1 MHIHVM
7 RAKTQQNRGIFVP
20 IGKMIQYKEMR
31 HHPILRN
38 HLPET
43 HWITNARTLRM
54 LDTYR
59 TVFIKPNNES
69 GGNGIIRAKKLGRR
83 YEIRC
88 GSSRRIVRSHAVRRV
103 IRTHRRPHRR
113 YLVQQGLRLAKYKG
127 SIFDARVY
135 MQKPESEWIISGI
148 TGRVAAPSKV
158 VTNYR
163 KGGHAAPISKVLL
176 RVFKNDREKMR
187 QTLDQIVELSKI
199 IANTIEQNHSVRELG
214 IDLAIEKS
222 GQIWIIEANPHPG
235 HMLFTQLPNQTMIRT
250 ILKNKRRIKKH

>member
-7 RAKTQQNRGIFVP
+7 RTKTLQNRGILVP

-31 HHPILRN
+31 QHPVLSS

-43 HWITNARTLRM
+43 KWISNARTLRM
-54 LDTYR
+54 LDEYR
-59 TVFIKPNNES
+59 TVYIKPNYGS
-69 GGNGIIRAKKLGRR
+69 GGTGVIRAKKLGRR

-88 GSSRRIVRSHAVRRV
+88 GSSRRIVRSHAVRRA
-103 IRTHRRPHRR
+103 IRIHRRPHRR
-113 YLVQQGLRLAKYKG
+113 YLVQQGLRLAKYQG

-135 MQKPESEWIISGI
+135 MQKPESEWVISGI
-148 TGRVAAPSKV
+148 TGRVAAPRKV

-163 KGGHAAPISKVLL
+163 KGGHAAPLSKVLL
-176 RVFKNDREKMR
+176 KVFKHDRTKMKE
-187 QTLDQIVELSKI
+187 TLDQVIELSKMV
-199 IANTIEQNHSVRELG
+199 ADTIDKNHPFRELG

-235 HMLFTQLPNQTMIRT
+235 HKLFKQLPNHKMIRN
-250 ILKNKRRIKKH
+250 ILRNKRRIQH

>member
-7 RAKTQQNRGIFVP
+7 CAKTQQNRGIFVP

-31 HHPILRN
+31 QHPILRS

-43 HWITNARTLRM
+43 RWISNARTLRM

-59 TVFIKPNNES
+59 TVFIKPNYGS
-69 GGNGIIRAKKLGRR
+69 GGTGIIRAKKLGRK

-88 GSSRRIVRSHAVRRV
+88 GSSRRVVRSHAVRRAV
-103 IRTHRRPHRR
+103 RTYRRPHRR
-113 YLVQQGLRLAKYKG
+113 YLVQQGLKLAKYKG

-135 MQKPESEWIISGI
+135 MQKPESEWVISGI
-148 TGRVAAPSKV
+148 TGRVAAPRKV

-163 KGGHAAPISKVLL
+163 KGGHAAPLSKVLL
-176 RVFKNDREKMR
+176 RVFKNDRTKMKEI
-187 QTLDQIVELSKI
+187 LDQITELSRI
-199 IANTIEQNHSVRELG
+199 IADTIDTNHPVRELG

-235 HMLFTQLPNQTMIRT
+235 HMLFRQLPNHKMIRN
-250 ILKNKRRIKKH
+250 ILRNKRRIHH

>member
-1 MHIHVM
+1 M
-7 RAKTQQNRGIFVP
+7 P

-31 HHPILRN
+31 QHPVLCS

-43 HWITNARTLRM
+43 RWISKARTLRM
-54 LDTYR
+54 LAAYR
-59 TVFIKPNNES
+59 TVFIKPNYGS
-69 GGNGIIRAKKLGRR
+69 GGTGIIRAKKLGRK

-88 GSSRRIVRSHAVRRV
+88 GSSRRIVRSQAVRRA
-103 IRTHRRPHRR
+103 IRTYRRPHRR

-176 RVFKNDREKMR
+176 RVFKNDRTKMR
-187 QTLDQIVELSKI
+187 STLDQIIELSKI
-199 IANTIEQNHSVRELG
+199 IADTMGKNHSVRELG

-235 HMLFTQLPNQTMIRT
+235 HMLFTQLPNHKMIRN
-250 ILKNKRRIKKH
+250 ILKNKRLIKKH